1 MLLETLVRLAISVS
15 FPQFLL
21 YTMEHEN
28 SNDELYDVP
37 LEGIKGHSPTPDPGC
52 LCLDPQRE
60 LMKSIKVYDGIYS
73 EIRQLVRRMTS
84 LKIYSCDED
93 ETYDGV
99 NGFLSNW
106 LDWDKV
112 SLALRSA
119 ELEIQRIEILQ

>member
-1 MLLETLVRLAISVS
+1 MDHDN
-15 FPQFLL
+15 P
-21 YTMEHEN
+21 
-28 SNDELYDVP
+28 NDKLYDVP
-37 LEGIKGHSPTPDPGC
+37 LEGINGHSPTPDQQF

-60 LMKSIKVYDGIYS
+60 LTKSLDAYDRIYS
-73 EIRQLVRRMTS
+73 EIWQLVRRMTS

-99 NGFLSNW
+99 NGFLSYW

-119 ELEIQRIEILQ
+119 ELEIKRIEIL

>member
-1 MLLETLVRLAISVS
+1 
-15 FPQFLL
+15 
-21 YTMEHEN
+21 MEDEN
-28 SNDELYDVP
+28 PNDELYDVP
-37 LEGIKGHSPTPDPGC
+37 LEGIKGHSPTPQPEC
-52 LCLDPQRE
+52 LCLDPQQE
-60 LMKSIKVYDGIYS
+60 LMKSFRVYDRIYS

-99 NGFLSNW
+99 NGFLSYW

-119 ELEIQRIEILQ
+119 ELEIKRIQIL